1 MFHVELGDR
10 HLPGMF
16 HVEQPR
22 LSALLRRSNIA
33 CRATIRP
40 PVISLARYSDLLA
53 QPALRSAIAASVLGR
68 LPIGITGLAILMLA
82 QDASGSF
89 GRGGATAACYVAGLA
104 IVAPLFGRLIDR
116 YGPRL
121 MLLACAFG
129 FPAALAALLV
139 ALTSA
144 APLWVAF
151 ALAATTGACFP
162 PITVCMRTFFKQKL
176 KEEALLATAYS
187 LESVLIEL
195 IFILGPVL
203 VAMFVALA
211 SPAAAVLFAAACGC
225 AGSLLFQ
232 RSPALQQW
240 RIETRGESSLM
251 GPLADRGFVPLLAVI
266 VCYASAFGL
275 VEIGTTAYATESGS
289 PAFAGVLLGV
299 MSIGSAVGGLVYG
312 SRSWRLPLSKQFPLM
327 LAIMGLGIA
336 PLALLPVAW
345 TFALWCLGAG
355 VAMAP
360 ALIMQSMLVARSS
373 RPEHSTEAFT
383 WSSTGLLAGVGLG
396 LTIGGVLLE
405 HAKSPAVFAAA
416 AALSLVASA
425 LALLLV
431 KLKSSAQGNPGSPV
445 TPS

>member
-1 MFHVELGDR
+1 
-10 HLPGMF
+10 MF
-16 HVEQPR
+16 HVEQPS
-22 LSALLRRSNIA
+22 LSVLLRRSIQA
-33 CRATIRP
+33 WRATIRP

-82 QDASGSF
+82 QDTSGSF
-89 GRGGATAACYVAGLA
+89 GRGGAVAACYVAGLA
-104 IVAPLFGRLIDR
+104 LVAPLFGRLIDR
-116 YGPRL
+116 YGPRST
-121 MLLACAFG
+121 LLVCAFA
-129 FPAALAALLV
+129 FPAALAALV
-139 ALTSA
+139 AALSGTGPA
-144 APLWVAF
+144 WIAF
-151 ALAATTGACFP
+151 ALAAAAGACFP

-225 AGSLLFQ
+225 AGTLLFQ
-232 RSPALQQW
+232 RSQALQQW
-240 RIETRGESSLM
+240 RIEPRGDSGLM

-275 VEIGTTAYATESGS
+275 VEIGTTAYATETGS

-312 SRSWRLPLSKQFPLM
+312 SRSWRLPLGKQFPLM
-327 LAIMGLGIA
+327 LATMGLGIA
-336 PLALLPVAW
+336 PLALLPVSWA
-345 TFALWCLGAG
+345 FALWCLAAG

-396 LTIGGVLLE
+396 LTIGGALLE
-405 HAKSPAVFAAA
+405 HAKSPVVFAAA
-416 AALSLVASA
+416 AALSLAAGV

-431 KLKSSAQGNPGSPV
+431 NLKN
-445 TPS
+445 